1 VTWAKID
8 DRFPRHPKVLRVGG
22 DAAWLYVAGLCYAN
36 EHLTDGRIP
45 ALAVPTLTD
54 RKRPMELAEK
64 LVSVRLWERD
74 GEDFLIHD
82 YHDEN
87 DTADMVRAKR
97 EALSAKRRAAG
108 VEGGR
113 RSGETRRALAMQG
126 ESGQKSRAV
135 SLVNLAIK
143 RGDLV
148 RGACEVCGSAE
159 SHGHHDDYSK
169 PLKVRWLCSLHQSEE
184 HAQQRSKQATK
195 QRSNLLHSTKQPTK
209 QLSNPDA
216 DADADVYFSLSR
228 DPSATGSGHGL
239 QAQPRVFSAG
249 DVERL
254 YSEVTSKTAHPQ
266 ACAPVA
272 QAIVAAA
279 ASKACDPTD
288 LTRKVFVAFPA
299 YRAHCKTLGWD
310 VHPSLRGVEAHIDRL
325 LLWLDG
331 EKPVGQQPSR
341 SQPQPTG
348 PPRPVPEEKLPP
360 MYRPSVPIARRAP

>member
-1 VTWAKID
+1 MTWAKID
-8 DRFPRHPKVLRVGG
+8 DRFPRHPKVLRAGG

-54 RKRPMELAEK
+54 RKRPLELAEK

-87 DTADMVRAKR
+87 ETADVVRAKR

-113 RSGETRRALAMQG
+113 RSGESRRKAQ
-126 ESGQKSRAV
+126 
-135 SLVNLAIK
+135 
-143 RGDLV
+143 
-148 RGACEVCGSAE
+148 
-159 SHGHHDDYSK
+159 
-169 PLKVRWLCSLHQSEE
+169 LKQVAS
-184 HAQQRSKQATK
+184 
-195 QRSNLLHSTKQPTK
+195 
-209 QLSNPDA
+209 QLPRTVEAKGNPDA
-216 DADADVYFSLSR
+216 DADADVYFSLAR
-228 DPSATGSGHGL
+228 DPSTTGSGHGL
-239 QAQPRVFSAG
+239 QAQPRMFSAG

-279 ASKACDPTD
+279 ASKACDPAD
-288 LTRKVFVAFPA
+288 LARKVFSAFPA
-299 YRAHCKTLGWD
+299 YREHCKTLGWD

-348 PPRPVPEEKLPP
+348 QPRPVPEEKLPP

>member
-1 VTWAKID
+1 MTWAKID
-8 DRFPRHPKVLRVGG
+8 DRFPRHPKVLRAGG
-22 DAAWLYVAGLCYAN
+22 DAAWLYVAALCYAN
-36 EHLTDGRIP
+36 EHLTDGAIP
-45 ALAVPTLTD
+45 AAAVPTLTD

-87 DTADMVRAKR
+87 ETADVVRAKR

-113 RSGETRRALAMQG
+113 RSGESRRALAMQG
-126 ESGQKSRAV
+126 EAGQKSRAV
-135 SLVNLAIK
+135 NLVNLAIK

-148 RGACEVCGSAE
+148 RGACEVCGAPDA
-159 SHGHHDDYSK
+159 HGHHDDYSK
-169 PLKVRWLCSLHQSEE
+169 PLEVRWLCTAHHSEQHSNLRSNSSSNKRSTSGSKLLRQSEA
-184 HAQQRSKQATK
+184 H
-195 QRSNLLHSTKQPTK
+195 
-209 QLSNPDA
+209 SNPDA
-216 DADADVYFSLSR
+216 DADADVYFSLAR
-228 DPSATGSGHGL
+228 DSSTTGSGNGL
-239 QAQPRVFSAG
+239 QAQPRMFSAG

-279 ASKACDPTD
+279 ASKACDPAD
-288 LTRKVFVAFPA
+288 LTRKVFSAFPA